1 VLRGHKKS
9 IDTGTDTTTEPPGV
23 PVPPPARRADPPPAR
38 RELAEFLVS
47 RRRQVDPADAG
58 LPAGGARR
66 TPGLRREEVA
76 LLSGVSHTWYT
87 WLEQGRDIRP
97 SRQVI
102 DALARTLRMSRAE
115 HEYVRR
121 LAGHGSTVQA
131 DAAEA
136 MPAHVQRLLDALGS
150 SPAYVITA
158 GWSIVGWNRAY
169 ERLYPG
175 VATVAAADRNLL
187 WLVFTDPA
195 VRELLGDWATDSR
208 RFLTQFRAEV
218 GPRLADRE
226 VVDLVARLEAA
237 SPHFRAGWASHDV
250 DRFSSGQRRFEHP
263 EVGELLLEHHQLT
276 PADAPGLQL
285 VVYTAAE
292 GSDAATRLARLT
304 A

>member
-1 VLRGHKKS
+1 M
-9 IDTGTDTTTEPPGV
+9 PPS
-23 PVPPPARRADPPPAR
+23 AR
-38 RELAEFLVS
+38 RELAGFLVS
-47 RRRQVDPADAG
+47 RRRQVDPAAAG

-102 DALARTLRMSRAE
+102 DALARTLRMSPAE

-121 LAGHGSTVQA
+121 LAGHGSSAPA
-131 DAAEA
+131 DATEGL
-136 MPAHVQRLLDALGS
+136 PAHVQRLIDALGP
-150 SPAYVITA
+150 SPAYAIT
-158 GWSIVGWNRAY
+158 GTWSIVGWNRAY

-175 VATVAAADRNLL
+175 VAAVPPADRNLL

-195 VRELLGDWATDSR
+195 VRRLLGDWTTDSR

-237 SPHFRAGWASHDV
+237 SPHFRTGWASHDV
-250 DRFSSGQRRFEHP
+250 DRFSSGERRFEHP
-263 EVGELLLEHHQLT
+263 EVGTLLLEHHQLT

-292 GSDAATRLARLT
+292 GSETAAKLGRLT
-304 A
+304 PEPGRGAW

>member
-1 VLRGHKKS
+1 MS
-9 IDTGTDTTTEPPGV
+9 PT
-23 PVPPPARRADPPPAR
+23 AR
-38 RELAEFLVS
+38 RELAEFLAS
-47 RRRQVDPADAG
+47 RRRQLDPREAG
-58 LPAGGARR
+58 LPAGGPRR

-97 SRQVI
+97 SRQVV
-102 DALARTLRMSRAE
+102 DALARTLRMSPAE

-121 LAGHGSTVQA
+121 LAGHGGSVAT
-131 DAAEA
+131 DAPAG
-136 MPAHVQRLLDALGS
+136 MPAHVQRLVEALGS
-150 SPAYVITA
+150 SPAYVITS
-158 GWSIVGWNRAY
+158 GWTIVGWNRAY
-169 ERLYPG
+169 ERFYPG
-175 VATVAAADRNLL
+175 VATADERNLL

-195 VRELLGDWATDSR
+195 VRRLLGDWTTDSR

-218 GPRLADRE
+218 GPRLADPE

-250 DRFSSGQRRFEHP
+250 DRFSSAERRFEHP
-263 EVGELLLEHHQLT
+263 AVGTLLLEHHQLT

-292 GSDAATRLARLT
+292 GTDTAARLARMT